1 LDQYYYI
8 FLKIL
13 KMGRKHNNKRN
24 QNKKVKTESIDI
36 ESLDIDMK
44 EKFQEFTNTTLNK
57 DTFMIQNVAEDN
69 ACLYRSISN
78 GLFHI
83 VECDGDTGGDVLYS
97 IGNWKTTV
105 DTEKTYKNKFWGYK
119 GSEQT
124 YLATKIQQ
132 IARQWLIKN
141 YQQLVD
147 DVPGYKVVDLVRD
160 SHGFEL
166 EADDA
171 VMALYDI
178 CYAKFAGMPRKRK
191 LRRLI
196 RKFSESDS
204 MEQYQSDYEQTHN
217 VFDECAID
225 DSQSENESDEDVFED
240 PDYMPENNNMQVD
253 NLYNDNDNDN
263 DNENEDE
270 NDNDNDIEDELYGDY
285 FETDMTSHIE
295 TNEFEYG
302 EDDDFIDTATS
313 ENHERLK
320 EAILKKC
327 DISELWDR
335 WGSSAEVYAISKYFK
350 VPIVVYAPKRFNFK
364 NGRIENGRL
373 YKDVKPDKN
382 VRFQVLQMWGSEYR
396 DTTPPVE
403 LLYRKLKGNVEHYMV
418 LYRN

>member
-1 LDQYYYI
+1 
-8 FLKIL
+8 
-13 KMGRKHNNKRN
+13 MGRKHNNKRN
-24 QNKKVKTESIDI
+24 QQKKAKTESIDI
-36 ESLDIDMK
+36 DSLDVDTK
-44 EKFQEFTNTTLNK
+44 DKYQEFINTTLNK

-97 IGNWKTTV
+97 IGNWKVTV
-105 DTEKTYKNKFWGYK
+105 DSEKTYKNKFWGYK

-141 YQQLVD
+141 HQQLVD

-166 EADDA
+166 ESDEA

-191 LRRLI
+191 LRRLV
-196 RKFSESDS
+196 RKSSELDP
-204 MEQYQSDYEQTHN
+204 MEQYQMDNEQLDEG
-217 VFDECAID
+217 FDGCAID
-225 DSQSENESDEDVFED
+225 DSQSENEEVFED
-240 PDYMPENNNMQVD
+240 PDYVPDDNNEIQVD
-253 NLYNDNDNDN
+253 NDDVDV
-263 DNENEDE
+263 DNE
-270 NDNDNDIEDELYGDY
+270 DIDDDLYGDY
-285 FETDMTSHIE
+285 FETDMTTQIE
-295 TNEFEYG
+295 TDEFDYE

-313 ENHERLK
+313 ENHEKLK
-320 EAILKKC
+320 EAIMKKC

-382 VRFQVLQMWGSEYR
+382 VRFQVLQMWGAEYR
-396 DTTPPVE
+396 DTTPPIE
-403 LLYRKLKGNVEHYMV
+403 LLYRKLKGNIEHYMV
-418 LYRN
+418 LYRT